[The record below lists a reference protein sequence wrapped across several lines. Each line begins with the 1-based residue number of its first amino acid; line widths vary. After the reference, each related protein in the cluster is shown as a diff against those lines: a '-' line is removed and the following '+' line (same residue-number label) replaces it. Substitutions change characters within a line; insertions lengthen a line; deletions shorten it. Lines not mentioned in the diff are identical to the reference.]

1 MRADAARKDVTVVND
16 PNWRLPVVPEFHL
29 SSPEVRPGDYLPMWA
44 RASGAGGEDRSPTL
58 SWSGAPTGTKSFVVT
73 VFDPDA
79 PTGSGYWHWAV
90 HDIPASVT
98 ALPADAGNPDAGLLP
113 DGAVTIANESRDE
126 RFEGAAPPAG
136 DGEHRYV
143 FTVSAL
149 DVEHLHLPAG
159 CTPAV
164 LGFMMRGS
172 VIGRA
177 QLVALSATPAAE

>member
-1 MRADAARKDVTVVND
+1 MVND
-16 PNWRLPVVPEFHL
+16 PNWRLPQVPTFEL
-29 SSPEVRPGDYLPMWA
+29 SSPELKPGHYLPLWA
-44 RASGAGGEDRSPTL
+44 RAASAGGEDRSPTL

-73 VFDPDA
+73 VYDPDA

-90 HDIPASVT
+90 YDIPGEVT

-113 DGAVTIANESRDE
+113 EGAITVANESRDE
-126 RFEGAAPPAG
+126 RFEGASPPSG
-136 DGEHRYV
+136 DGDHRYV

-149 DVEHLHLPAG
+149 NTAHLDLAAG

-164 LGFMMRGS
+164 LGFTMRNN

-177 QLVALSATPAAE
+177 QLVVLASTP

>member
-1 MRADAARKDVTVVND
+1 MVND
-16 PNWRLPVVPEFHL
+16 PNWRLPVVPTFDV
-29 SSPEVRPGDYLPMWA
+29 SSPEVRPGDYLPLWA
-44 RASGAGGEDRSPTL
+44 RAASAGGEDRSPTL
-58 SWSGAPTGTKSFVVT
+58 SWSGAPDGTKSFVVT
-73 VFDPDA
+73 MYDPDA

-90 HDIPASVT
+90 YDIPGDIT

-113 DGAVTIANESRDE
+113 EGAITVANESRDE

-136 DGEHRYV
+136 DGDHRYV

-149 DVEHLHLPAG
+149 NVEHLDLPRG

-164 LGFMMRGS
+164 LGFMMRTA

-177 QLVALSATPAAE
+177 QFVALSATP